1 VKPPYQQP
9 AAGAVFWTLFALFV
23 LAEYAMRFRA
33 RRNRVGR
40 PAERWSLAVVVAT
53 IVGALFVALRLARW
67 HATTIGAGRWLFF
80 VLGLVLMATGT
91 AVRAW
96 AVVVL
101 GRYFTVEV
109 RVQPGQTVVDRGPYR
124 WVRHPAYTGLIVFL
138 VGVAD
143 RARRRADGRA
153 PRPHP
158 LRGTRAGRSAR
169 RGLPPL
175 RARPAPP
182 LPRRLVAAAGTPGRS
197 TRPPRSRRAR
207 SETRPT
213 SPNVVPDA

>member
-1 VKPPYQQP
+1 MKPPYQQP

-33 RRNRVGR
+33 RRNRIGR

-67 HATTIGAGRWLFF
+67 HVTTIDAGRWLFF

-138 VGVAD
+138 VGVGLALTNWLSLIVLAVVPTAGLLVRIRSEERVLLAALGKD
-143 RARRRADGRA
+143 YRRYATGRRR
-153 PRPHP
+153 
-158 LRGTRAGRSAR
+158 LF
-169 RGLPPL
+169 
-175 RARPAPP
+175 
-182 LPRRLVAAAGTPGRS
+182 PG
-197 TRPPRSRRAR
+197 
-207 SETRPT
+207 
-213 SPNVVPDA
+213 VW

>member
-40 PAERWSLAVVVAT
+40 PGERWSLVVVVAT

-138 VGVAD
+138 VGVGLALTNWLSLIVLAVVPTAGLLVRIRSEERVLD
-143 RARRRADGRA
+143 AALGEDYRRYALGRRR
-153 PRPHP
+153 
-158 LRGTRAGRSAR
+158 LF
-169 RGLPPL
+169 
-175 RARPAPP
+175 
-182 LPRRLVAAAGTPGRS
+182 PG
-197 TRPPRSRRAR
+197 
-207 SETRPT
+207 
-213 SPNVVPDA
+213 VW

>member
-1 VKPPYQQP
+1 MKPPYQQP

-138 VGVAD
+138 VGVGLALTNWLSLIVLAVVPTAGLLVRIRSEERVLD
-143 RARRRADGRA
+143 AALGEDYRRYALGRRR
-153 PRPHP
+153 
-158 LRGTRAGRSAR
+158 LF
-169 RGLPPL
+169 
-175 RARPAPP
+175 
-182 LPRRLVAAAGTPGRS
+182 PG
-197 TRPPRSRRAR
+197 
-207 SETRPT
+207 
-213 SPNVVPDA
+213 VW

>member
-53 IVGALFVALRLARW
+53 IGGPLCGSVRLARW

-138 VGVAD
+138 VGVGLALTNWLSLIVLAVVPTAGLLVRIRSEERVLD
-143 RARRRADGRA
+143 AALGEDYRRYALGRRR
-153 PRPHP
+153 
-158 LRGTRAGRSAR
+158 LF
-169 RGLPPL
+169 
-175 RARPAPP
+175 
-182 LPRRLVAAAGTPGRS
+182 PG
-197 TRPPRSRRAR
+197 
-207 SETRPT
+207 
-213 SPNVVPDA
+213 VW

>member
-138 VGVAD
+138 VGVGLALTNWLSLIVLAVVPTAGLLVRIRSEERVLD
-143 RARRRADGRA
+143 AALGEDYRRYALGRRR
-153 PRPHP
+153 
-158 LRGTRAGRSAR
+158 LF
-169 RGLPPL
+169 
-175 RARPAPP
+175 
-182 LPRRLVAAAGTPGRS
+182 PG
-197 TRPPRSRRAR
+197 
-207 SETRPT
+207 
-213 SPNVVPDA
+213 VW

>member
-1 VKPPYQQP
+1 MKPPYQQP

-33 RRNRVGR
+33 RHNRVGR

-67 HATTIGAGRWLFF
+67 HVTTIGAGRWLFF

-138 VGVAD
+138 VGVGLALTNWLSLIVLAVVPTAGLLVRIRSEERVLD
-143 RARRRADGRA
+143 AALGEDYRRYALGRRR
-153 PRPHP
+153 
-158 LRGTRAGRSAR
+158 LF
-169 RGLPPL
+169 
-175 RARPAPP
+175 
-182 LPRRLVAAAGTPGRS
+182 PG
-197 TRPPRSRRAR
+197 
-207 SETRPT
+207 
-213 SPNVVPDA
+213 VW

>member
-40 PAERWSLAVVVAT
+40 PAERWSLVVVVAT

-101 GRYFTVEV
+101 GRHFTVEV

-138 VGVAD
+138 VGVGLALTNWLSLIVLAVVPTAGLLVRIRSEERVLD
-143 RARRRADGRA
+143 AALGEDYRRYALGRRR
-153 PRPHP
+153 
-158 LRGTRAGRSAR
+158 LF
-169 RGLPPL
+169 
-175 RARPAPP
+175 
-182 LPRRLVAAAGTPGRS
+182 PG
-197 TRPPRSRRAR
+197 
-207 SETRPT
+207 
-213 SPNVVPDA
+213 VW